1 MNIREV
7 YTRLSMIKE
16 NQSVLVDYKELF
28 KKMKNGLEP
37 QRILVVGQAGIG
49 KSTFVTKLCLD
60 WVEHEETSV
69 SEEEERN
76 LLKKFQLVL
85 HIKLRDVSHCKTLK
99 EVIRCSDL
107 LAEEDKDLTDDFLRY
122 ITENQEQ
129 VLFVFDGYDEYGM
142 GKDSDVFN
150 IFKRD
155 KLRNCSVLVTSRS
168 SQSDDLRE
176 FAEVQAEVTGF
187 SLEDIKQYLV
197 KQLGK
202 EEAEALLHH
211 LKKQRLI
218 DTAKVPI
225 LSLFFSI
232 LWTKMREKLTTK
244 SRTMV
249 FWEVVQ
255 CILDYGHGK
264 GASDQYR
271 TVENS
276 EEVLAELGRVALEAL
291 LTDDLLFE
299 YGKLAQI
306 KGCDGNI

>member
-1 MNIREV
+1 MV
-7 YTRLSMIKE
+7 KE
-16 NQSVLVDYKELF
+16 NQSVPVDYKELF

-69 SEEEERN
+69 SEEERN

-107 LAEEDKDLTDDFLRY
+107 LPEEDKDLTGDLLRY

-150 IFKRD
+150 IFKGD

-168 SQSDDLRE
+168 SQGDNLRE
-176 FAEVQAEVTGF
+176 FTEVQVEVTGF
-187 SLEDIKQYLV
+187 SLEDFKQYLV

-232 LWTKMREKLTTK
+232 LWTKMREKFTAK
-244 SRTMV
+244 NRTMV

-255 CILDYGHGK
+255 CIFDYGHGK
-264 GASDQYR
+264 GASDQRR

-276 EEVLAELGRVALEAL
+276 EEVLAEL
-291 LTDDLLFE
+291 
-299 YGKLAQI
+299 
-306 KGCDGNI
+306 